1 MRKVAGV
8 IELTKPATG
17 KAGQMLAFDAN
28 TSLLVFLATFL
39 ESVGQ
44 CGGLCHAQ
52 ALDMEKDPAAG
63 ADRISHS

>member
-1 MRKVAGV
+1 
-8 IELTKPATG
+8 
-17 KAGQMLAFDAN
+17 MLAFEAN
-28 TSLLVFLATFL
+28 PSLLVFLATFL

-63 ADRISHS
+63 ADRISHC